1 MNPAGAQVR
10 VAAARAVLQVLQ
22 GRSLKAAM
30 AQERS
35 AFADARDRALLE
47 AVCHGAIR
55 HRRAL
60 EFALGRFL
68 AQPLERRDPLAHALL
83 LIGLTQLHVL
93 ALPAHAA
100 VSATIEAARLLDR
113 GARAGLINAVLRR
126 SQREGLPESDDPG
139 VRGNHPDWLLRQL
152 QQDWPQDWSAIMDA
166 NNAQAPLWLRV
177 NGRRTTRA
185 AVAAML
191 QDAGVAHHLPEFPP
205 QAIRIDDAIA
215 PTRLPGWDEGLI
227 TVQDVSAQLAAEAL
241 APAAGAQVLDLCA
254 APGGKAAQL
263 AERDPALLVLVDI
276 DAERLQRVQDL
287 FGRLQ
292 LASETVRFA
301 AADAALPLPDSL
313 PAAYD
318 AILVDAPC
326 SATGIIRRQPDVK
339 WHRQPKDIAALNT
352 LQWRLLKNAWRHLR
366 PGGRLL
372 YSTCSVLKAE
382 NETLAAQFLAQ
393 NPDARALPLDARFG
407 RVSGVGRQRLPG
419 FEGGDGF
426 FYVLFE
432 RI

>member
-60 EFALGRFL
+60 EFALAHFL

-139 VRGNHPDWLLRQL
+139 IRGNHPDWLLRQL
-152 QQDWPQDWSAIMDA
+152 QQDWPQDWQGVLGA

-185 AVAAML
+185 AVSALL
-191 QDAGVAHHLPEFPP
+191 QEAGVAHHLPDFPP

-241 APAAGAQVLDLCA
+241 APAAGARVLDLCA

-263 AERDPALLVLVDI
+263 AERDA
-276 DAERLQRVQDL
+276 
-287 FGRLQ
+287 
-292 LASETVRFA
+292 T
-301 AADAALPLPDSL
+301 LPLPDAL
-313 PAAYD
+313 PPAYD
-318 AILVDAPC
+318 AILLDAPC

-339 WHRQPKDIAALNT
+339 WHRQAKDIAALNT

-382 NETLAAQFLAQ
+382 NEALVAQFLAQ
-393 NPDARALPLDARFG
+393 NADAAALPLDARFG
-407 RVSGVGRQRLPG
+407 RASGSGRQRLPG
-419 FEGGDGF
+419 QDGGDGF
-426 FYVLFE
+426 YYALLQKA
-432 RI
+432 